1 MSSVPALI
9 VTKILP
15 PRRGPELL
23 HRTRLVDFLHAN
35 IDRKLILISAPAGYG
50 KTSLLIDFAHDTDLP
65 VCWYSLDQFDQDSRI
80 FLEHFIGAI
89 RQRYPNFGQRS
100 STLLRSMTDL
110 QRSMYSLVATL
121 VDEIYEQIP
130 EYFVLIL
137 DDYQFLDDQDDIN
150 EFLAHFLRCVGENC
164 HLILSSRTLPAL
176 PNLALLA
183 ARDQIAGL
191 GVEELKFTS
200 AEVQQLVRQNYHLD
214 LPEEQAKQLCSDS
227 EGWITGILLSAHSM
241 WRRLLQGAAQGRKVD
256 VYDFLAEQVFSQ
268 QPPEVQEFLLTTSVL
283 EEMNPHLCD
292 ELLEQEGSAQML
304 AALRRR
310 NLFIVDLE
318 GEEGWYRY
326 HHLFRD
332 FLRERLRE
340 RTPER
345 FRRIC
350 RRVAQLYERRG
361 EWAKAVEKYLALQ
374 AYEDVTRIVQEVGQ
388 EFLSRGRL
396 ESLASWL
403 DALPEE
409 FLQQRP
415 NLLVF
420 RGRIHLER
428 AEYPAA
434 LALFDQALQRFSM
447 LNNKVRT
454 AEVLM
459 RIGVV
464 LRLQGRYREAIEY
477 CERSLALLSN
487 EDEAKTIAAEAH
499 KNIGL
504 GLFRLGE
511 LSPGMEELQKA
522 LELYKRA
529 GDSFNIAN
537 THHDLGML
545 YRAAGQLD
553 QVLEHYQL
561 ALGYWQQVNNLG
573 AWANTLNSLGVL
585 YHLRGEYERAEETL
599 EEALLKARQAGNLRI
614 EAWGLASIG
623 DFYRDLGRYDE
634 AQRAYQ
640 RGVQIGEQ
648 INDSFIVTYALD
660 ALANLHRLMGDLERA
675 RNLAEQAL
683 QRARHSGSRYQVAV
697 CQTSLGALKCWERDF
712 PRALEYLT
720 QSRQTLEKLG
730 FRWELAKTHLY
741 LAQTLFLARRSRE
754 ALDHLSTALDI
765 APSWGRLP
773 LLTAEGQGMT
783 PLFNHAVSAGV
794 GNSLLRRALATIAA
808 RERVSAEAEV
818 VAEKVPQ
825 PTLEIYAFGQAQVF
839 LNSELVT
846 NWVTAT
852 TKELFFYFLTHPQGL
867 RKEQIGVVFWPDH
880 SPEKLNGI
888 FRSTMY
894 RLRRALFRDIVLY
907 EDGIYRF
914 NPELKYWLD
923 VEEFEGLLDR
933 AERMEDREAKVEL
946 LKRAVELYRGDYLEE
961 FGSEWCAL
969 ERENLRTR
977 FITAMIELADLLM
990 EMGDLDGALHY
1001 YNRTLAYD
1009 PLQEIVY
1016 RRAMEC
1022 YARLGDRA
1030 SAAEKYRQCVEALQ
1044 RELGLEP
1051 MRETRETYRRI
1062 MG

>member
-1 MSSVPALI
+1 MSRAPALI
-9 VTKILP
+9 VTKILLP
-15 PRRGPELL
+15 KRGPGLL
-23 HRTRLVDFLHAN
+23 HRARLVNFLHAN

-65 VCWYSLDQFDQDSRI
+65 VCWYSLDKFDQDSRI
-80 FLEHFIGAI
+80 FLEHFIGAV

-100 STLLRSMTDL
+100 SALLRGMTDL
-110 QRSMYSLVATL
+110 HRSMYSLVATL

-137 DDYQFLDDQDDIN
+137 DDYQFLDGQEDIS
-150 EFLAHFLRCVGENC
+150 EFLGHFLRYVGENC

-176 PNLALLA
+176 PNLSLLA

-191 GVEELKFTS
+191 GTEDLKFTP
-200 AEVQQLVRQNYHLD
+200 AEIQQLVKQNYHLD
-214 LPEEQAKQLCSDS
+214 LPEEQAEQLCCDS
-227 EGWITGILLSAHSM
+227 EGWITGILLSAHGM
-241 WRRLLQGAAQGRKVD
+241 WRQLLRDATQARKVD

-268 QPPEVQEFLLTTSVL
+268 QPPEVQEFLLTTSIL

-292 ELLEQEGSAQML
+292 ELLRRGGSAQML
-304 AALRRR
+304 TMLRRR
-310 NLFIVDLE
+310 NLFVVDLE
-318 GEEGWYRY
+318 GEGGWCRY

-332 FLRERLRE
+332 FLRERLME
-340 RTPER
+340 RAPGR

-350 RRVAQLYERRG
+350 RQVAQLYESRG

-374 AYEDVTRIVQEVGQ
+374 AYEDVARITQEVGQ

-396 ESLASWL
+396 ESLATWL
-403 DALPEE
+403 NALPEE
-409 FLQQRP
+409 FLRQRP
-415 NLLVF
+415 NLLVL

-434 LALFDQALQRFSM
+434 LALFDQALQRFSTFD
-447 LNNKVRT
+447 NEVRI

-459 RIGVV
+459 RMGVV
-464 LRLQGRYREAIEY
+464 LRLQGRYREAIKY
-477 CERSLALLSN
+477 CEQSLALLSN
-487 EDEAKTIAAEAH
+487 EDEARTIAAEAH

-504 GLFRLGE
+504 SLFRMGE
-511 LSPGMEELQKA
+511 LSPGMEELRKA
-522 LELYKRA
+522 LELYKQT
-529 GDSFNIAN
+529 GDSFNVAN
-537 THHDLGML
+537 VHHDLGML
-545 YRAAGQLD
+545 SRAAGQLD

-585 YHLRGEYERAEETL
+585 YHLRGEYERAKETL
-599 EEALLKARQAGNLRI
+599 EKALLKARQAGNLRI
-614 EAWGLASIG
+614 EAWGLASLG
-623 DFYRDLGRYDE
+623 DLYRDLGRYGE
-634 AQRAYQ
+634 AQQAYQ
-640 RGVQIGEQ
+640 KGVRIGEQ

-660 ALANLHRLMGDLERA
+660 ALANLHRLMGDLEQA
-675 RNLAEQAL
+675 KDLAERAL

-697 CQTSLGALKCWERDF
+697 CQTSLGALKCWERDL
-712 PRALEYLT
+712 PHALEYLT
-720 QSRQTLEKLG
+720 QSQQMLEKLG

-754 ALDHLSTALDI
+754 ALEHLSTALSV

-773 LLTAEGQGMT
+773 LLTAEGQGMAS
-783 PLFNHAVSAGV
+783 LFNHAISVGV
-794 GNSLLRRALATIAA
+794 GNSLLRQALTAIAA
-808 RERVSAEAEV
+808 KEKISAGTEL

-825 PTLEIYAFGQAQVF
+825 PTLEIYAFGQAQVL
-839 LNSELVT
+839 LNSKLVT

-894 RLRRALFRDIVLY
+894 RLRRALFRDVVLY
-907 EDGIYRF
+907 EDGIYHF
-914 NPELKYWLD
+914 NTELEYWLD
-923 VEEFEGLLDR
+923 VEEFERLLDQAAR
-933 AERMEDREAKVEL
+933 VEDGEAKVKL
-946 LKRAVELYRGDYLEE
+946 LGRAVDLYRGDYLEE
-961 FGSEWCAL
+961 FDSEWCTL

-977 FITAMIELADLLM
+977 FIAAMIELADLLM
-990 EMGDLDGALHY
+990 GMGNLDEALRY
-1001 YNRTLAYD
+1001 YNRVLAYD
-1009 PLQEIVY
+1009 PLQEAVY
-1016 RRAMEC
+1016 SRAMEC

-1030 SAAEKYRQCVEALQ
+1030 SAAEKYQQCVEVLQ
-1044 RELGLEP
+1044 RELGLKP